1 MTTIYLTMFLLGLIA
16 GCSISMMII
25 LIEIRDILRWIK
37 RNEMIN
43 TIREFDKSL
52 DENSLKVIIDKFVKK
67 KFEEEDEKGKAE
79 PGVNS

>member
-1 MTTIYLTMFLLGLIA
+1 MATIYLTMFLLGLIA

-52 DENSLKVIIDKFVKK
+52 DENLLKVILDKFVKK

>member
-1 MTTIYLTMFLLGLIA
+1 MATIYLTMFLLGLIA

-52 DENSLKVIIDKFVKK
+52 DENLLKVIIDKFVKK

>member
-1 MTTIYLTMFLLGLIA
+1 MATIYLTMFLLGLIA

-43 TIREFDKSL
+43 AIREFDKSL

>member
-1 MTTIYLTMFLLGLIA
+1 MATIYLTMFLLGLIA

-25 LIEIRDILRWIK
+25 LVEIRDILRWIK

-43 TIREFDKSL
+43 AIREFDKSL
-52 DENSLKVIIDKFVKK
+52 DENLLKVIIDKFVKK

>member
-1 MTTIYLTMFLLGLIA
+1 MATIYLTMFLLGLIA

-37 RNEMIN
+37 RDKMIN
-43 TIREFDKSL
+43 AIREFDKSL
-52 DENSLKVIIDKFVKK
+52 DGNSLKVILDKFVKK

>member
-1 MTTIYLTMFLLGLIA
+1 MATIYLTMFLLGLIA

-37 RNEMIN
+37 RDKMIN
-43 TIREFDKSL
+43 AIREFDKSL
-52 DENSLKVIIDKFVKK
+52 DGNSLKVIMDKFVKK

>member
-1 MTTIYLTMFLLGLIA
+1 MATIYLTMFLLGLIA

-43 TIREFDKSL
+43 AIREFDKSL
-52 DENSLKVIIDKFVKK
+52 DENLLKVIIDKFVKK

>member
-1 MTTIYLTMFLLGLIA
+1 MATIYLTMFLLGLIA

-43 TIREFDKSL
+43 SIIKFDKSL

>member
-1 MTTIYLTMFLLGLIA
+1 MATIYLTMFLLGLIA

-43 TIREFDKSL
+43 AIREFDKSF
-52 DENSLKVIIDKFVKK
+52 DGNSLKVIMDKFVKK

>member
-1 MTTIYLTMFLLGLIA
+1 MATIYLTMFLLGLIA

-43 TIREFDKSL
+43 AIREFDKSL
-52 DENSLKVIIDKFVKK
+52 DENSLKVIIDKFMKK
-67 KFEEEDEKGKAE
+67 KFEEEDEKGKTE

>member
-1 MTTIYLTMFLLGLIA
+1 MATIYLTMFLLGLIA

-43 TIREFDKSL
+43 AIREFDKYS

>member
-1 MTTIYLTMFLLGLIA
+1 MATIYLTMFLLGLIA

-25 LIEIRDILRWIK
+25 LVEIRDILRWIK

-43 TIREFDKSL
+43 AIREFEKYS